1 MSDHDFE
8 KQVKQKM
15 DEWTLRPSDGVWTEV
30 ARRVRQRRRR
40 RVGALWL
47 SGLLL
52 FMAVTGGYYTWVQ
65 DNAPTASVAVHND
78 VVPAGAGTS
87 KEQHTVAPGNEST
100 SNTATAKHTETVS
113 SSNTTAHNN
122 NSTSDN
128 TAATVNSKSTSLPKA
143 TASVTTAGEKNT
155 TTAASSASALIKN
168 VTADKHV
175 TKNRN
180 IVSNPAGN
188 SGTMTRNITVI
199 KRKSS
204 NHVSSKPVV
213 LPATTESEAQQTA
226 GETIISSATGTYE
239 AQNISEPVRYAVP
252 HTDWQ
257 IFAPGTI
264 ALDSIGAGNYAEATP
279 LRRDTRSSFSRW
291 KWGVKVDAGYSGVV
305 EIKPLSSSDK
315 NSQDMLQSSP
325 SVNNGFSLSV
335 SRLTSEPSAVSKGMY
350 FSAGFFV
357 EHWFTPRIAIS
368 SGLQYDYFSTRIA
381 VGQYVDRSTLVT
393 NGSFFNQSIVR
404 GYYVNSFTQIYT
416 NKYSFIGLPISLQ
429 WKVNK
434 GNRMPLILN
443 AGAVINRLVNTSTL
457 RFDDNSKVYYGD
469 DQIVRKTQVGLHAG
483 FDVGVLQR
491 SRFPLRVGPTV
502 RYNVSGLS
510 NGTMDAINNHH
521 LWSYGLS
528 VKMLL
533 KK

>member
-15 DEWTLRPSDGVWTEV
+15 DEWKLRPSDGVWTEV

-47 SGLLL
+47 SGLAL

-65 DNAPTASVAVHND
+65 NNTSTPPVAVHND
-78 VVPAGAGTS
+78 VVPAGAGTA
-87 KEQHTVAPGNEST
+87 KEQHAVTPGNT
-100 SNTATAKHTETVS
+100 SAPNTATASHAETVS
-113 SSNTTAHNN
+113 SSNTTIHNN

-128 TAATVNSKSTSLPKA
+128 TAATVKNKNTSLPKA
-143 TASVTTAGEKNT
+143 DASVTTEGEKNT
-155 TTAASSASALIKN
+155 TAAASSVSVHIEN

-180 IVSNPAGN
+180 IIRNSAGN
-188 SGTMTRNITVI
+188 SGTLTRNVTVI
-199 KRKSS
+199 KRKSNS
-204 NHVSSKPVV
+204 HISSQPVV
-213 LPATTESEAQQTA
+213 LPAITELEAQQTTDQ
-226 GETIISSATGTYE
+226 TITSTTGIHE

-252 HTDWQ
+252 RTDWQ

-264 ALDSIGAGNYAEATP
+264 APDSIDAGNYAEATP
-279 LRRDTRSSFSRW
+279 LRRDASSSFSRW

-315 NSQDMLQSSP
+315 NSQDMLQASP

-357 EHWFTPRIAIS
+357 EHWFTPRIAVS

-434 GNRMPLILN
+434 GNRLPLILN

>member
-15 DEWTLRPSDGVWTEV
+15 DEWKLRPSDGVWTEV

-40 RVGALWL
+40 RVAALWL
-47 SGLLL
+47 SGLVL
-52 FMAVTGGYYTWVQ
+52 FMTATGGYYTWVQ
-65 DNAPTASVAVHND
+65 NNAPAAPVAVHSN
-78 VVPAGAGTS
+78 VVPADAGTA
-87 KEQHTVAPGNEST
+87 KDQHAVIPGNT
-100 SNTATAKHTETVS
+100 PAQNAATAEHAEPVS
-113 SSNTTAHNN
+113 SSNTNAHNN

-128 TAATVNSKSTSLPKA
+128 TTATVNKKNTSSPKA
-143 TASVTTAGEKNT
+143 DVPVTTAGEKNT
-155 TTAASSASALIKN
+155 TAASAHIKN
-168 VTADKHV
+168 ITADDRV
-175 TKNRN
+175 IKNRN
-180 IVSNPAGN
+180 IVRNSAGN
-188 SGTMTRNITVI
+188 SGSLTRNVTVV
-199 KRKSS
+199 KRKSN
-204 NHVSSKPVV
+204 NHVSSQ
-213 LPATTESEAQQTA
+213 PAASLTVTEPEVQQTTN
-226 GETIISSATGTYE
+226 ETIAGAAGTHE

-252 HTDWQ
+252 RTDWQ
-257 IFAPGTI
+257 VFAPGTI
-264 ALDSIGAGNYAEATP
+264 APDSIDAGNYAEAVP
-279 LRRDTRSSFSRW
+279 LRRDSRSPFSRW

-305 EIKPLSSSDK
+305 EIKPIGSDK
-315 NSQDMLQSSP
+315 NSQDVAQSSP

-434 GNRMPLILN
+434 GDRLPLILN
-443 AGAVINRLVNTSTL
+443 AGVVINRLVNTSTL